1 MKSNE
6 SNKNLR
12 RKQFGFLVLLFVL
25 MSQVLSAPTPSIY
38 PVVNS
43 ALTQNSVSR
52 NGLSAIFRMRLRQ
65 WQDGSPITVFVLR
78 DNNPLHQQFC
88 KQVLNVFPHQMRR
101 SWNKLV
107 FSGTGQAPVTVASK
121 EEMVDKIAST
131 PGAIGYLSDEDITED
146 IKILII
152 K

>member
-12 RKQFGFLVLLFVL
+12 RKQFGFLALLFVL

-65 WQDGSPITVFVLR
+65 WQDGSPIIVFVLR
-78 DNNPLHQQFC
+78 DSNPLHKQFC

-131 PGAIGYLSDEDITED
+131 PGAIGYLSGEDITED

>member
-1 MKSNE
+1 
-6 SNKNLR
+6 
-12 RKQFGFLVLLFVL
+12 